1 VRNKTPQNCVLHK
14 EATFMTDYYGIED
27 SDSLFDGPTR
37 DSLVFKGVSYRNSNE
52 MHRAVVADWLSAG
65 GELCR
70 GDIKEFLDESSED
83 LAATL
88 ERTGDWANFRGLAVT
103 SLSALLSGQKRT
115 HSQSSR
121 TKTIFVTF
129 AGDHCRPA
137 VISSASRTA

>member
-1 VRNKTPQNCVLHK
+1 MWILIQDLSCNFRARKHGGVRNKTPQNCVLHK

-70 GDIKEFLDESSED
+70 GDIKEFLDEPVRTSPRRWS
-83 LAATL
+83 A
-88 ERTGDWANFRGLAVT
+88 TGDWANFRG
-103 SLSALLSGQKRT
+103 
-115 HSQSSR
+115 
-121 TKTIFVTF
+121 
-129 AGDHCRPA
+129 
-137 VISSASRTA
+137 